1 MKKAFQWI
9 DTRLVDPAKGQISIR
24 NKYQFISLDGF
35 EGSWTLSENGK
46 IIASGKLDMPNV
58 APLSEATATIPY
70 RIDKPKPDTEYF
82 LRVSYRLKD
91 RTLWADKGFEIAC
104 EQFKLPINTVSALIT
119 PSVSPLKIAKDA
131 QSVTIS
137 GHNFSL
143 AFDKQSGFLTQLV
156 KDGTNLLAADGG
168 PKLHLWRSAHRNDDM
183 WAFRQWEKYGVDS
196 LKYSLVSFDIKPV
209 DKNSVNVVSVVKAE
223 GKEGFGALHT
233 TAYLVKGDG
242 TVTVTNKI
250 EFVGTRIN
258 LARIGVRFL
267 LDKRLDNVTY
277 FGRGPVENYSDR
289 KSAQDVGQYKL
300 DVNNQYEYEKPMDRG
315 NHEDVRWADMSGSS
329 MPSFSFQADKNLMQ
343 FSALP
348 HADEQMQNVEY
359 KIDLPK
365 SQATVFTLAAKTLGV
380 GSNGCGPKP
389 LDKYLVWSD
398 NTEFTYVIDLSQIHE

>member
-1 MKKAFQWI
+1 
-9 DTRLVDPAKGQISIR
+9 
-24 NKYQFISLDGF
+24 
-35 EGSWTLSENGK
+35 
-46 IIASGKLDMPNV
+46 
-58 APLSEATATIPY
+58 
-70 RIDKPKPDTEYF
+70 
-82 LRVSYRLKD
+82 
-91 RTLWADKGFEIAC
+91 
-104 EQFKLPINTVSALIT
+104 
-119 PSVSPLKIAKDA
+119 
-131 QSVTIS
+131 
-137 GHNFSL
+137 
-143 AFDKQSGFLTQLV
+143 
-156 KDGTNLLAADGG
+156 
-168 PKLHLWRSAHRNDDM
+168 
-183 WAFRQWEKYGVDS
+183 
-196 LKYSLVSFDIKPV
+196 
-209 DKNSVNVVSVVKAE
+209 
-223 GKEGFGALHT
+223 
-233 TAYLVKGDG
+233 
-242 TVTVTNKI
+242 VTNKI

-315 NHEDVRWADMSGSS
+315 NHEDVRWADMSGGS

-348 HADEQMQNVEY
+348 HTDEQMQNVEY